1 MQHAFISNSSIMYLL
16 CKTSPNAISLLITFF
31 EMSRYVKVSCSSF
44 LGLYENH
51 GAKVKK
57 SRHTF
62 RKVAKFTANSR
73 CQLTVI
79 YSVKNVSLTNIFVLC
94 LVNNRSCIV
103 ISQNDLT
110 LIVLSN
116 FQEQF

>member
-1 MQHAFISNSSIMYLL
+1 MQHGHRF
-16 CKTSPNAISLLITFF
+16 
-31 EMSRYVKVSCSSF
+31 VKLYVSCVYVLLYIFYPFLWLS

-62 RKVAKFTANSR
+62 RKFAKFTANSQ
-73 CQLTVI
+73 CQFTVI

-94 LVNNRSCIV
+94 LVNNQSCIV
-103 ISQNDLT
+103 VSQND
-110 LIVLSN
+110 
-116 FQEQF
+116 